1 MKEEITALAQRTDSA
16 VATVD
21 VAQTRAAQEVQAA
34 MVVAKKFPR
43 DCIAAERRILDA
55 CKRPALARA
64 AAYEYQRGGG
74 TITGPSIRLA
84 EVAAQAYG
92 NLDFGIIELEQR
104 NGESSVMAYAWD
116 LETNTR
122 STKVFTVRHERR
134 SGRGDENAVIKRLSD
149 PRDIYE
155 MVANNGARRLR
166 ACILAVIPGDIIE
179 SALDEC
185 EKTMAGQNSKP
196 LADRIKEMLTLFAPY
211 RVSQD
216 MLEDRIGHKLGTIT
230 ERELLALGRVFTS
243 IRDGFGDVAEYF
255 TVNAPPP
262 GTGRAAG
269 LKAALAPAPQQPAPA
284 APPPPQE
291 PPDDLDMGD
300 KQAPAAQSA
309 PQSAAAPVDD
319 GKCKAC
325 GGMGVDTKGMVC
337 AACHGGGQAPQAP
350 GKPLSAD
357 QRKANAAKAQSA
369 IKPGAV
375 RIQGSAQRITA
386 PDQTLATAGKTPLAP
401 AVAAAVSGDAADFK
415 RKVGL
420 IDELEPLESKG
431 GKQFR
436 EACGVA
442 GITDTLRWRMATT
455 EQLADVLKILTPN
468 AE

>member
-43 DCIAAERRILDA
+43 DTIAAERRILDA
-55 CKRPALARA
+55 CKRPALAKA

-216 MLEDRIGHKLGTIT
+216 MIEERIGHKLSTIT
-230 ERELLALGRVFTS
+230 ERELMALGRVFTG
-243 IRDGFGDVAEYF
+243 IRDGFSDVAESF
-255 TVNAPPP
+255 SQPQPASGTSRADVLKQKLAPPP
-262 GTGRAAG
+262 A
-269 LKAALAPAPQQPAPA
+269 APQ
-284 APPPPQE
+284 PPPQE
-291 PPDDLDMGD
+291 HPDDLDMGD
-300 KQAPAAQSA
+300 KPAPAPAPVA
-309 PQSAAAPVDD
+309 PQPAAPVDD

-350 GKPLSAD
+350 GKPPSAA
-357 QRKANAAKAQSA
+357 QRKANAAKAAAA
-369 IKPGAV
+369 IKHGAV
-375 RIQGSAQRITA
+375 SIQGSAPRITA
-386 PDQTLATAGKTPLAP
+386 PDQTQATAGKTPIAP
-401 AVAAAVSGDAADFK
+401 AVAASVSDDAADFK
-415 RKVGL
+415 RKVEL

-455 EQLADVLKILTPN
+455 EQLTDVMKILTPQ
-468 AE
+468 E

>member
-134 SGRGDENAVIKRLSD
+134 SGRGDENAVIKRLND

-284 APPPPQE
+284 QAAPPPPQE

-300 KQAPAAQSA
+300 KP
-309 PQSAAAPVDD
+309 PSAA
-319 GKCKAC
+319 
-325 GGMGVDTKGMVC
+325 
-337 AACHGGGQAPQAP
+337 
-350 GKPLSAD
+350 

-369 IKPGAV
+369 LKTGAV
-375 RIQGSAQRITA
+375 SITGSAPRITA
-386 PDQTLATAGKTPLAP
+386 PDQTLVTAGKTPIAP
-401 AVAAAVSGDAADFK
+401 AVAASVSDDAADFK
-415 RKVGL
+415 RKVDL
-420 IDELEPLESKG
+420 IDELEQLESNG

-455 EQLADVLKILTPN
+455 EQLADVLKILTPQ
-468 AE
+468 E